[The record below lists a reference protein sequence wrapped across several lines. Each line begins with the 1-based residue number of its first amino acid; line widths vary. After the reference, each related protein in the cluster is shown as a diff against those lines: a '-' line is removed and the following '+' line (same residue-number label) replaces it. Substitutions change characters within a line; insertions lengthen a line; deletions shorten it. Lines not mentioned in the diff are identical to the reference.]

1 MFLKFR
7 KFHRKAPVLE
17 SVFDKCAGL
26 LTLFFTE
33 DLLWLAGS
41 KLFGNDFVDFS
52 HENTSFRILE
62 ALLWLHLI
70 YFLTTIAFWFVMGTL

>member
-7 KFHRKAPVLE
+7 KFHRKTPVLE

-26 LTLFFTE
+26 LTLFFTD

-41 KLFGNDFVDFS
+41 KLFGNDFFDFS
-52 HENTSFRILE
+52 NENNSFRILE
-62 ALLWLHLI
+62 ALLWLQLI
-70 YFLTTIAFWFVMGTL
+70 YFLTKIAFWSVMGTL

>member
-1 MFLKFR
+1 M
-7 KFHRKAPVLE
+7 LE

-62 ALLWLHLI
+62 DYAVAS
-70 YFLTTIAFWFVMGTL
+70 FF